1 MKKEEVKK
9 ILDQIRPSLQ
19 ADGGDVDLV
28 DVDEK
33 SGIVKVKLQ
42 GACSHCP
49 MSSLTLKEGI
59 GRVLK
64 AKVEGFKDIEA
75 V

>member
-1 MKKEEVKK
+1 MKKQVEET
-9 ILDQIRPSLQ
+9 LNQIRPTLQ
-19 ADGGDVDLV
+19 ADGGNVELV

-33 SGIVKVKLQ
+33 TGVVKVKLQ

-49 MSSLTLKEGI
+49 MAEMTLRGGI
-59 GRVLK
+59 ERVLK
-64 AKVEGFKDIEA
+64 EKVKGVKVVEA